1 MRRNPQD
8 LITRGTAGVW
18 RGRAAWDLVA
28 KITEW
33 ADRRIS
39 RGQGVLTDALANW
52 GPPLTFGLRLWAS
65 VCLALYVAFWLQLD
79 NAYWAGTS
87 AALVCQPRLGA
98 SLRKGWYRM
107 IGTIVGAIV
116 IVVLTA
122 CFPQDRLLFLGS
134 LALWGGMCAGAAT
147 LLHNFAAYA
156 AALAGYTAA
165 IVAGDQLGAVG
176 GLNGDAFMLA
186 VTRVSEICI
195 GIASAGIVLA
205 GTDLGGARRRL
216 AALFAE
222 LTAGIA
228 AQFTATLALAGPELP
243 DTQPVRRDFIRRVIA
258 LDPLIDETIGE
269 SSQIRYH
276 SPVLQKAVDGLFAA
290 LSGWRAVGN
299 HLARLSAEQG
309 PQETATVLQCISPE
323 RTLPTD
329 PARWMADPT
338 RLHRTFEVT
347 ARRLIALPAD
357 TPSLRL
363 VADKAA
369 EVLMG
374 ISQALNGLALLVA
387 DPARRVRRRPGLIRL
402 RMSDWLPVLLNA
414 ARASATIGAV
424 AVFWLATAWPN
435 GAGAITW
442 AAVTAILFA
451 PRADQ
456 AFAVAVSFTVGNGVA
471 VVLAAIA
478 VFAVLP
484 ELETFAGFSMALG
497 AFLIPAGALMAQP
510 WKTALFIPIGAN
522 FVPLL
527 APANQMTYDPQQF
540 YNSALALVSGCAAGA
555 IAYRL
560 LPPLSPAFRTRRL
573 LALTLHD
580 LRRMAVGH
588 VADDWAGHVH
598 GRLATLPTEATPL
611 QRAQLLSALSAGTE
625 IMRLRDIARQLR
637 LSASLEPA
645 FAAVAHGSSGVAI
658 TQLVRLDAAL
668 AARGSSEPEGQIMLR
683 ARGCIL
689 VLSEVL
695 TQHAAYFDAEAP
707 R

>member
-1 MRRNPQD
+1 MRRSPQD
-8 LITRGTAGVW
+8 LATRETAGAW
-18 RGRAAWDLVA
+18 LARTAWDPLA
-28 KITEW
+28 KTTVW
-33 ADRRIS
+33 ADRKIS
-39 RGQGVLTDALANW
+39 RARGVLSDALATW

-98 SLRKGWYRM
+98 SLRKGWFRM

-122 CFPQDRLLFLGS
+122 CFPQDRLLFLGG
-134 LALWGGMCAGAAT
+134 LALWGGVCAGAAT
-147 LLHNFAAYA
+147 LLRNFAAYA

-195 GIASAGIVLA
+195 GIVSAGIVLA

-216 AALFAE
+216 AALFAG

-228 AQFTATLALAGPELP
+228 SQFTATLAAAGRELP

-276 SPVLQKAVDGLFAA
+276 SPVLQHAVDGLFTA
-290 LSGWRAVGN
+290 LSGWRAVAN
-299 HLARLSAEQG
+299 HLARLSAEQR

-338 RLHRTFEVT
+338 GLLRTFEVT
-347 ARRLIALPAD
+347 VRRLIALPAD

-363 VADKAA
+363 AADKAA
-369 EVLMG
+369 EVLIG
-374 ISQALNGLALLVA
+374 LSQALNGLALLVA
-387 DPARRVRRRPGLIRL
+387 DPARRVRRRPGLIHL
-402 RMSDWLPVLLNA
+402 RVPDWQPVLVNA

-424 AVFWLATAWPN
+424 AVFWLVTAWPN

-451 PRADQ
+451 PRPDQ

-471 VVLAAIA
+471 AVLAAIA
-478 VFAVLP
+478 AFAVLP

-497 AFLIPAGALMAQP
+497 VFLIPAGVFMAQP
-510 WKTALFIPIGAN
+510 WKTALFIPMGAN

-527 APANQMTYDPQQF
+527 APANQMTYDPGQF
-540 YNSALALVSGCAAGA
+540 YNAAVALVVGSTAGALAF
-555 IAYRL
+555 RL

-580 LRRMAVGH
+580 LHRMAVGH
-588 VADDWAGHVH
+588 IANDWAGHVH
-598 GRLATLPTEATPL
+598 GRLSTLPTEATAL
-611 QRAQLLSALSAGTE
+611 QRAQLLAALSAGTE

-645 FAAVAHGSSGVAI
+645 FAAVAHGSSGIAI
-658 TQLVRLDAAL
+658 THLGRLDAVL
-668 AARGSSEPEGQIMLR
+668 AARGSTGPEGQIMLR
-683 ARGCIL
+683 ARSSIL

-695 TQHAAYFDAEAP
+695 TEHGAYFDAEAP

>member
-8 LITRGTAGVW
+8 LITRGTVGVW

-28 KITEW
+28 KTIEW

-39 RGQGVLTDALANW
+39 RGQGVLTDALAAW

-107 IGTIVGAIV
+107 IGTIIGAIV

-134 LALWGGMCAGAAT
+134 LALWGGVCAGAAT

-156 AALAGYTAA
+156 AALAGYTVA

-195 GIASAGIVLA
+195 GIVSAGIVLA

-228 AQFTATLALAGPELP
+228 AQFTATLALAGPELS

-329 PARWMADPT
+329 PARRMADPT
-338 RLHRTFEVT
+338 GLYRTFEVT

-363 VADKAA
+363 LADKAA

-387 DPARRVRRRPGLIRL
+387 NPARRVRRRPGLIRL
-402 RMSDWLPVLLNA
+402 RMPDWLPVLVNA

-442 AAVTAILFA
+442 AAVTGILFA

-471 VVLAAIA
+471 VILAAIA
-478 VFAVLP
+478 AFAVLP

-497 AFLIPAGALMAQP
+497 AFLIPAGTLMAQP
-510 WKTALFIPIGAN
+510 WKTALFIPMGAN

-540 YNSALALVSGCAAGA
+540 YISALALVGGCAAGA
-555 IAYRL
+555 LAFRL

-573 LALTLHD
+573 LAL
-580 LRRMAVGH
+580 RR
-588 VADDWAGHVH
+588 
-598 GRLATLPTEATPL
+598 
-611 QRAQLLSALSAGTE
+611 S
-625 IMRLRDIARQLR
+625 
-637 LSASLEPA
+637 
-645 FAAVAHGSSGVAI
+645 
-658 TQLVRLDAAL
+658 
-668 AARGSSEPEGQIMLR
+668 
-683 ARGCIL
+683 
-689 VLSEVL
+689 
-695 TQHAAYFDAEAP
+695 
-707 R
+707 